1 MTTMD
6 VLDAKALKIF
16 MAVARIGSIR
26 GAAEHMGLAP
36 SVVSRQIADTE
47 REIGLALFERT
58 ARGTVLTDAG
68 ELVLEHGKR
77 VLEDNGLLAEQLDQ
91 IRGVQQTRIRIRCGE
106 GFMADLVEHGLSS
119 FSRAHSYVRYIVE
132 LGSTEDVVDAI
143 ANSDADIGI
152 AYTPLTDPRIR
163 ALAIARQPLC
173 VIAPIG
179 HALASRTGLKLAD
192 CLTSPC
198 AMLGKGNG
206 VTQIVAR
213 VAADAGMAL
222 APLLETHSIEV
233 LRRFVASGLGVTFLP
248 RTAVSGEI
256 DRGVMQAV
264 DLEDP
269 LLREASA
276 HLMVRAHRRLPLSV
290 EKLGQHLAQ
299 EMQSFK
305 A

>member
-1 MTTMD
+1 MTAMD

-68 ELVLEHGKR
+68 DLVLEHGKR

-119 FSRAHSYVRYIVE
+119 FSKAHSYVRYIVE

-173 VIAPIG
+173 VIVPIG
-179 HALASRTGLKLAD
+179 HALSSRTDLRLAD

-198 AMLGKGNG
+198 ALLGKGNG

-233 LRRFVASGLGVTFLP
+233 LRRFVASDLGVTFLP
-248 RTAVSGEI
+248 RAAVSGEI
-256 DRGVMQAV
+256 ARGVMQAV

-290 EKLGQHLAQ
+290 EKLGQHLAL
-299 EMQSFK
+299 EMQSFRT
-305 A
+305 

>member
-1 MTTMD
+1 MD

>member
-1 MTTMD
+1 MD

-119 FSRAHSYVRYIVE
+119 FSKAHSYVRYIVE

-173 VIAPIG
+173 VIVPNG
-179 HALASRTGLKLAD
+179 HALSSRTELKLAD
-192 CLTSPC
+192 CLASPC
-198 AMLGKGNG
+198 ALLGKGNG

-213 VAADAGMAL
+213 VAADTGMAL

-248 RTAVSGEI
+248 RAAVSGEI
-256 DRGVMQAV
+256 ARGVMQAV

-290 EKLGQHLAQ
+290 EKLGQHLAL
-299 EMQSFK
+299 EMQSFR

>member
-1 MTTMD
+1 MTAMD

-106 GFMADLVEHGLSS
+106 GFMADLVEQGLSS
-119 FSRAHSYVRYIVE
+119 FSKAHSYVRYIVE

-173 VIAPIG
+173 VIVPID
-179 HALASRTGLKLAD
+179 HALSNRTDLKLAD

-198 AMLGKGNG
+198 ALLGKGNG
-206 VTQIVAR
+206 VTQLVAR

-248 RTAVSGEI
+248 RAAVSGEVA
-256 DRGVMQAV
+256 RGVMQAV
-264 DLEDP
+264 DLEDA

-290 EKLGQHLAQ
+290 EKLSQHLAL
-299 EMQSFK
+299 EMQSFR

>member
-6 VLDAKALKIF
+6 VLDAKALRIF

-47 REIGLALFERT
+47 RDIGLSLFERT
-58 ARGTVLTDAG
+58 ARGTILTDAG

-119 FSRAHSYVRYIVE
+119 FSKAHSYVRYIVE

-152 AYTPLTDPRIR
+152 AYNPLTEPRIR

-173 VIAPIG
+173 VIVPAG
-179 HALASRTGLKLAD
+179 HPLSERSDLKLAD
-192 CLTSPC
+192 CLAFPC
-198 AMLGKGNG
+198 ALLGKGNG
-206 VTQIVAR
+206 VTQLVAR
-213 VAADAGMAL
+213 VAADAGLAL

-233 LRRFVASGLGVTFLP
+233 LRRFVAASLGVTFLP
-248 RTAVSGEI
+248 RTSVTVEI
-256 DRGVMQAV
+256 ARGSMQAI
-264 DLEDP
+264 DLSDP
-269 LLREASA
+269 LLSEASA

-290 EKLGQHLAQ
+290 EKLGQHLAR
-299 EMQSFK
+299 EMQSFQT
-305 A
+305 

>member
-119 FSRAHSYVRYIVE
+119 FSKAHSYVRYIVE

-173 VIAPIG
+173 VIVPNG
-179 HALASRTGLKLAD
+179 HALANRTELKLAD

-198 AMLGKGNG
+198 ALLGKGNG
-206 VTQIVAR
+206 VTQLVAR

-233 LRRFVASGLGVTFLP
+233 LRRFVASGLGITFLP
-248 RTAVSGEI
+248 RAAVSGEI
-256 DRGVMQAV
+256 ARGAMQAV

-290 EKLGQHLAQ
+290 EKLGQHLAL
-299 EMQSFK
+299 EMQSFR